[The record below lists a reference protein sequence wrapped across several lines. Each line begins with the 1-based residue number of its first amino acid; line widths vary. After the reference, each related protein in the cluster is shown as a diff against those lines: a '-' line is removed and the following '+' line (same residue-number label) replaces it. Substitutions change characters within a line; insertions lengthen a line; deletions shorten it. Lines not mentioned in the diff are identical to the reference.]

1 MLPETNHT
9 RRQRWF
15 SIKQQYCEVVI
26 IGAGV
31 VGATI
36 YRRLSEAGY
45 MAVLIDR
52 HDVGGGASQGSANLI
67 WGGLL
72 YLAKGRLDEVVR
84 WSRARDALLAQ
95 PGVTPLTCSYRFDPR
110 QRHPALVR
118 TALFAY
124 WLLGGCRGPR
134 PHNQHGAVHFREA
147 LLAVPDARW
156 TWQQLAAVP
165 NQSQIVTWSR
175 IEAISGTATANGW
188 QLDVHDLLDG
198 LTTSLHTTLVINA
211 AGAWAGTVDAL
222 AGIDHGWDII
232 ASRGVSLV
240 LADSDER
247 VEPLN
252 VIKNTTRNAVM
263 VEHPRERD
271 ILSLVPFP
279 GADASIWGSTETL
292 TSSADDAL
300 VPTEADVVE
309 LIRLH
314 RQLIGPLPKER
325 ILAVRCGLRALAVRR
340 GVVPQRSQDL
350 TRRFRLLSSRPGW
363 VTIIGGKLTGSDAIA
378 RRVVAKAAQQ
388 LGPRTPRTPVPGSPS
403 ENAIPM
409 IRYPGIPAGV
419 VDPEWCRDHEHCW
432 TLACWLRR
440 RTAIAQVIP
449 RGGLGQQDEHR
460 QRLEAIARVFHGDDA
475 VAVVADYARQ
485 IALSD
490 ERLNA
495 AWKSAQGPVPL
506 NHPCPSITR

>member
-1 MLPETNHT
+1 MFTPVLPESNRT

-15 SIKQQYCEVVI
+15 STKEQHCEVVI

-45 MAVLIDR
+45 SVVLIDR

-84 WSRARDALLAQ
+84 WSRARDALLTQ

-110 QRHPALVR
+110 HRHPSVVR

-134 PHNQHGAVHFREA
+134 PHIQHGAVHFREA
-147 LLAVPDARW
+147 ILAVPDARW

-165 NQSQIVTWSR
+165 HESQIVTWSR
-175 IEAISGTATANGW
+175 IDTISATANGW
-188 QLDVHDLLDG
+188 QLDIHDQLDG
-198 LTTSLHTTLVINA
+198 LSTSLHATLVINA
-211 AGAWAGTVDAL
+211 AGAWAWAVDAL

-240 LADSDER
+240 VAGSDER
-247 VEPLN
+247 SGESIN
-252 VIKNTTRNAVM
+252 CINTAINAVM
-263 VEHPRERD
+263 VEHPLVRD

-279 GADASIWGSTETL
+279 GADAHIWGSTETL
-292 TSSADDAL
+292 MTSADAAL
-300 VPTEADVVE
+300 VPTDADVAE

-314 RQLIGPLPKER
+314 VQLIGPLPKER

-340 GVVPQRSQDL
+340 GVAPQRSQDL
-350 TRRFRLLSSRPGW
+350 TRRFRLLTSRSGW
-363 VTIIGGKLTGSDAIA
+363 VTIIGGKLTGSEAIA
-378 RRVVAKAAQQ
+378 RGVVAKTVQQ
-388 LGPRTPRTPVPGSPS
+388 FGRRTPLTSVPSPPS
-403 ENAIPM
+403 EPALPM
-409 IRYPGIPAGV
+409 ISYPGIPAGV
-419 VDPEWCRDHEHCW
+419 VDPAWCRDHEHCW
-432 TLACWLRR
+432 TLSCWLRR

-449 RGGLGQQDEHR
+449 RGGLGRHDEHR
-460 QRLEAIARVFHGDDA
+460 QRLAGIARIFHGDDA
-475 VAVVADYARQ
+475 VAVVAAYARQ

-490 ERLNA
+490 EHLDA
-495 AWKSAQGPVPL
+495 AWKSAQVPEPI
-506 NHPCPSITR
+506 HHQ

>member
-1 MLPETNHT
+1 MFAFVLPETDRT

-15 SIKQQYCEVVI
+15 STKQQHCEVVI

-31 VGATI
+31 VGTTI

-45 MAVLIDR
+45 TVVLIDR
-52 HDVGGGASQGSANLI
+52 NDVGGGASQGSANLI

-110 QRHPALVR
+110 QRHPAVVR

-134 PHNQHGAVHFREA
+134 PHTQHGAVHFREA
-147 LLAVPDARW
+147 ILAVPDARW
-156 TWQQLAAVP
+156 TWQQLAAD
-165 NQSQIVTWSR
+165 
-175 IEAISGTATANGW
+175 AISATANGW

-198 LTTSLHTTLVINA
+198 LTTSVHATLVINA

-240 LADSDER
+240 MASSDER
-247 VEPLN
+247 AGN
-252 VIKNTTRNAVM
+252 QNNHKNLTRNAVM
-263 VEHPRERD
+263 FEHPQVRD

-279 GADASIWGSTETL
+279 GADAFIWGSTETL
-292 TSSADDAL
+292 TSSADAAL

-350 TRRFRLLSSRPGW
+350 TRRFRLLTSRSGW

-378 RRVVAKAAQQ
+378 KRVVVKATQQ
-388 LGPRTPRTPVPGSPS
+388 LGRRTPLTSVPSSPS
-403 ENAIPM
+403 ELAIPM
-409 IRYPGIPAGV
+409 IHYPGFPTGV
-419 VDPEWCRDHEHCW
+419 VDPEWSRDHEHCW
-432 TLACWLRR
+432 SLSCWLRR

-449 RGGLGQQDEHR
+449 RGGLGRHDEHR
-460 QRLEAIARVFHGDDA
+460 QRLEDIARIFHGDDA
-475 VAVVADYARQ
+475 VTVVAAYARQ

-490 ERLNA
+490 EHLDA
-495 AWKSAQGPVPL
+495 AWNIAQLPVPL
-506 NHPCPSITR
+506 HHPRPSITR